1 MGANPMSRIAHY
13 FKSLL
18 LLELMQGLWLT
29 LKYLFRP
36 KYTVMYPMER
46 IPQSVRFRGLH
57 ALRRYPNGEER
68 CIACKLCEA
77 VCPALAIT
85 IDSEQRADGTRR
97 TTRYDIDLFK
107 CIYCGFCEESCPVD
121 SIVETHILEYHFD
134 QRGQNVVNKSQLLAI
149 GDRFEADI
157 AARRAA
163 DAPYR

>member
-1 MGANPMSRIAHY
+1 MTRIASY

-18 LLELMQGLWLT
+18 LIELMQGLGLT
-29 LKYLFRP
+29 LKYLFKP
-36 KYTVMYPMER
+36 KYTLMYPMEKT
-46 IPQSVRFRGLH
+46 PQSPRFRGLH

-85 IDSEQRADGTRR
+85 IDSEPREDGTRR

-121 SIVETHILEYHFD
+121 SIVETHIHEYHFD
-134 QRGQNVVNKSQLLAI
+134 KREQSIVNKQQLLAI
-149 GDRFEADI
+149 GDRLEVEI
-157 AARRAA
+157 AERRAA
-163 DAPYR
+163 DAPFR

>member
-1 MGANPMSRIAHY
+1 MSRVTNY

-18 LLELMQGLWLT
+18 LIEL
-29 LKYLFRP
+29 LKGMAVTFRYLFSP
-36 KYTVMYPMER
+36 KYTMRYPMER
-46 IPQSVRFRGLH
+46 IPQSNRFRGLH

-85 IDSEQRADGTRR
+85 IDSEQRSDGTRR

-121 SIVETHILEYHFD
+121 SIVETHVLEYHGEK
-134 QRGQNVVNKSQLLAI
+134 RGDLIYTKPMLLAI
-149 GDRFEADI
+149 GDMYEEQI
-157 AARRAA
+157 AKDRAE
-163 DAPYR
+163 DAKYR

>member
-1 MGANPMSRIAHY
+1 MAMRRITHY

-18 LLELMQGLWLT
+18 LIELGQGLWLT

-36 KYTVMYPMER
+36 KYTLMYPMEKT
-46 IPQSVRFRGLH
+46 PQSPRFRGLH

-107 CIYCGFCEESCPVD
+107 CIFCGFCEESCPVD
-121 SIVETHILEYHFD
+121 SIVETHLLEYHFD
-134 QRGQNVVNKSQLLAI
+134 QRGQNVVTKPQLLAI
-149 GDRFEADI
+149 GDRFEAEI
-157 AARRAA
+157 AERRAA
-163 DAPYR
+163 DSAYR